1 MCNLCLRIFVRF
13 LLIVVNNVKFYNMIS
28 LSNVLESVVEV
39 SGVPSYQVIGKSRI
53 KEIAMARHLFCYMA
67 RLHTNA
73 SLLVIGEFLSG
84 RDHATVMNSVKVAN
98 DMIDTDYGV
107 FVDMVN
113 ECSNHITK
121 NWKQDFTFSVT
132 IPYGVEFTKVKAAL
146 EVFGVEIK

>member
-1 MCNLCLRIFVRF
+1 MVT
-13 LLIVVNNVKFYNMIS
+13 

-39 SGVPSYQVIGKSRI
+39 SGVPPYQVIGKSRM
-53 KEIAMARHLFCYMA
+53 KEIAMARHLFCYLA

-73 SLLVIGEFLSG
+73 SLLAIGEFLSG

-107 FVDMVN
+107 FVEMVN

-132 IPYGVEFTKVKAAL
+132 IPYGVEYTKVKAAL
-146 EVFGVEIK
+146 EVFGVSIS

>member
-1 MCNLCLRIFVRF
+1 M
-13 LLIVVNNVKFYNMIS
+13 MS
-28 LSNVLESVVEV
+28 LSNVMESVVEV
-39 SGVPSYQVIGKSRI
+39 TGVPPYQVIGKSRM

-67 RLHTNA
+67 RMHTNA
-73 SLLVIGEFLSG
+73 SLLAIGEFLSG

-107 FVDMVN
+107 FVEMVN

-121 NWKQDFTFSVT
+121 NWKQDFTFTVT